1 MDISNH
7 PCFNAEVRHTTGR
20 IHLAVA
26 PRCNVQCN
34 FCNRKFDCANES
46 RPGVT
51 TSVMKPLQAV
61 EHLSNILERTD
72 NLSVVGIAGPGDPF
86 ANPNETIETL
96 ERVHA
101 AFPDKLLCVSSN
113 GLTLADYVPQLANI
127 NVSHVTV
134 TVNAVDT
141 NVGANIYEWIYYDK
155 KTYNGREGAAIL
167 LDKQTQAIRLLKE
180 HGIIVKINT
189 VVIPRV
195 NEHHIPEI
203 SRYVS
208 KLGADI
214 QNCIP
219 LIPVPGTP
227 YERLEEPSPKIMR
240 IIRAQTSLHIK
251 QMSHCARCRAD
262 AVGLLGDDIGGKL
275 AQKRQIRKVR
285 CDFLKKPYIAAAS
298 SDGIAIDQHL
308 GKATLLWIYRF
319 ENEKVRFVEMRRIP
333 ASDGSANRWDTIA
346 ELIPDCSALLV
357 GGLGRIPYEHLQN
370 KGIMVESVDGFI
382 RNIAKTLFVNGEIPR
397 EILRPNGECGIGVD
411 CGGQGQGCR
420 QIN

>member
-1 MDISNH
+1 MDINNH
-7 PCFNAEVRHTTGR
+7 PCFNAEVRHATGR

-26 PRCNVQCN
+26 PKCNVQCN

-51 TSVMKPLQAV
+51 TSVMKPLQALKY
-61 EHLSNILERTD
+61 LSNILKRID

-86 ANPNETIETL
+86 ANPDETIETL
-96 ERVHA
+96 ERIRA

-113 GLTLADYVPQLANI
+113 GLTLADYVPQLAKI

-141 NVGANIYEWIYYDK
+141 SVGANVYEWISYNK
-155 KTYNGREGAAIL
+155 KVYRGQEGAAIL

-180 HGIIVKINT
+180 YGITVKINT

-203 SRYVS
+203 SRYVAG
-208 KLGADI
+208 LGADI

-219 LIPVPGTP
+219 LIPVAGTP
-227 YERLEEPSPKIMR
+227 YESLEEPAPKVMR

-262 AVGLLGDDIGGKL
+262 AVGLLGDDAGGKIE
-275 AQKRQIRKVR
+275 QKHRIRKVK
-285 CDFLKKPYIAAAS
+285 CDFSKRPYIAAVS
-298 SDGIAIDQHL
+298 SDGIAINQHL
-308 GKATLLWIYRF
+308 GKATLLWIYCF
-319 ENEKVRFVEMRRIP
+319 ENGMVDFVETRRIP
-333 ASDGSANRWDTIA
+333 TPDSSTNRWDTIA
-346 ELIPDCSALLV
+346 GLIPDCSALLV
-357 GGLGRIPYEHLQN
+357 GGLGRAPYEHLQN
-370 KGIMVESVDGFI
+370 NGIMVETVDGFI
-382 RNIAKTLFVNGEIPR
+382 RDIVNALFVDGEIPR
-397 EILRPNGECGIGVD
+397 ETLRQNGECGAGVS
-411 CGGQGQGCR
+411 CEGQGEGCF
-420 QIN
+420 